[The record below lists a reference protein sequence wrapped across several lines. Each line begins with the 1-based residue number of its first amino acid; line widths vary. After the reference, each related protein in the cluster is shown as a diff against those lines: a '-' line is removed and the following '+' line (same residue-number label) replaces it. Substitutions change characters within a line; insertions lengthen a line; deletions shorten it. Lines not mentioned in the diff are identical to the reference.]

1 MLLQNR
7 RTQERAARYIAPMIT
22 FALAIAAVVAFAR
35 PAAAQGTNCGSEG
48 IVLCGTVFN
57 DTNQL
62 GLQDGGDTGVSGIKV
77 TACVLLPD
85 GTCDASLTFSTFT
98 DINGNYS
105 FTSQDLPPGTYT
117 VFVDSADVGT
127 GKTPSPENVG
137 SDDESD
143 SDGSNSGT
151 GLSFYTG
158 LVIDGFGSNDLDF
171 GFVTSKTTQPGTGT
185 PGYWKNHPEAWNST
199 PYASTITVGGHTY
212 TKAEAIAWL
221 GKVGKDKRTTM
232 FSSLVPA
239 MLNVAIGN
247 DASCVASTIAAA
259 DAWMAIYAPTGL
271 QDPPAVPASSDAWS
285 GSGNGEAMHKQLDA
299 YNNGLLCAPHRN

>member
-1 MLLQNR
+1 MSFQIR
-7 RTQERAARYIAPMIT
+7 RSQERAARIAPKIVWGL
-22 FALAIAAVVAFAR
+22 ALAAFVAFAHT
-35 PAAAQGTNCGSEG
+35 AAAQGTNCGSEG

-62 GLQDGGDTGVSGIKV
+62 GIQDSGDTGAGGIKV

-85 GTCDASLTFSTFT
+85 GTCDPSLTFSTTT
-98 DINGNYS
+98 DIDGNYS

-127 GKTPSPENVG
+127 GKTPSPTDVG

-143 SDGSNSGT
+143 SDGSSSGT
-151 GLSFYTG
+151 GLNFYTG
-158 LVIDGFGSNDLDF
+158 LVIDGTTSNDLDF
-171 GFVTSKTTQPGTGT
+171 GFVTSKATQPGTGT
-185 PGYWKNHPEAWNST
+185 PGYWKNHPDAWNST
-199 PYASTITVGGHTY
+199 PYAISITVGGHTY

-247 DASCVASTIAAA
+247 DASCVGSTIAAA

-285 GSGNGEAMHKQLDA
+285 GSGNGEALHKQMDA